1 MATGGDEA
9 RMKCKISRWLRERS
23 VLLAHLC
30 MGPSA
35 GSRRG
40 KGGEKSKVPYRSDG
54 VAGRVRHAFG
64 GPDRGAKQSV
74 ARAWRRCLFY
84 PTCSQLCSYDIL

>member
-1 MATGGDEA
+1 
-9 RMKCKISRWLRERS
+9 
-23 VLLAHLC
+23 

-84 PTCSQLCSYDIL
+84 PTCSLALAPTVGTVHSLFDMHPC